1 MLVLLPIIPSEKN
14 PRCFRPH
21 PDGQGNPSGAS
32 AALTIKELADWRI
45 GSSFRRFSMGTLAA
59 CVITVSL
66 GMGALAQDLNRLK
79 AGQYVIK
86 EIGCTGGGSAAS
98 ITFDGR
104 NLSGHYQ
111 VCRTEPISRNRYRST
126 CIESQG
132 LDRRTID
139 QINADPDQTVIEQ
152 SIVVRSAGEVVVDG
166 VVYGLCTR

>member
-1 MLVLLPIIPSEKN
+1 MPALLPIIPPEKN
-14 PRCFRPH
+14 PRCCRPH

-32 AALTIKELADWRI
+32 AALTCRPLAAWRI

-59 CVITVSL
+59 CVITASL
-66 GMGALAQDLNRLK
+66 GLGALAQDLNQLK

-111 VCRTEPISRNRYRST
+111 VCRTDPISGTRFRST

-139 QINADPDQTVIEQ
+139 QINADPDKTVIEQ
-152 SIVVRSAGEVVVDG
+152 SIVVRSPNEVVVDG
-166 VVYGLCTR
+166 VVYGLCSQ

>member
-1 MLVLLPIIPSEKN
+1 MPALLPIIPPEKN
-14 PRCFRPH
+14 PRCCRPH

-32 AALTIKELADWRI
+32 AALTIQALADWRI

-59 CVITVSL
+59 CMITASL
-66 GMGALAQDLNRLK
+66 GMGALAQDLNQLK
-79 AGQYVIK
+79 AGHYVIK

-98 ITFDGR
+98 LTFDGR

-111 VCRTEPISRNRYRST
+111 VCRTDPISGTRFRST

-139 QINADPDQTVIEQ
+139 QINADPDKTVIEQ

-166 VVYGLCTR
+166 VVYGLCSQ